1 MILLVTDGV
10 IEARSILGEQ
20 FGSDKLLNFVTN
32 LNSQKNPLEILEE
45 VLMKFTS
52 GKLEDDVSAIF
63 IKAV

>member
-1 MILLVTDGV
+1 
-10 IEARSILGEQ
+10 
-20 FGSDKLLNFVTN
+20 